1 MTQLEASALVD
12 RQRRRW
18 RAQASDKAIARR
30 GERAY
35 FMAAGVQALVV
46 LLEVVLAAWSKRPV
60 VFILAAGISISGV
73 LLFWCSR
80 RFTQTLLL
88 LGHAE
93 NFENIKNG
101 PSQNISRT

>member
-1 MTQLEASALVD
+1 MTQLEASTLVD

-18 RAQASDKAIARR
+18 RSQASDKAIARR

-60 VFILAAGISISGV
+60 FYIPAAGFLISGAV
-73 LLFWCSR
+73 LLWCSR
-80 RFTQTLLL
+80 RFAHAALL
-88 LGHAE
+88 LGDTE
-93 NFENIKNG
+93 PIRGK
-101 PSQNISRT
+101 